1 LTFYALRN
9 AGSPSEDITNGLRIC
24 IQRVACKFQT
34 FNRSGSGFF
43 IAGAAGVGDEYG
55 NVTQVGSVARCRFD
69 SDFSRY
75 ADDDKGVDAAISQ
88 SKVQPRRFD
97 G

>member
-9 AGSPSEDITNGLRIC
+9 AGSPSEDITNGLPIC

-43 IAGAAGVGDEYG
+43 IAGATGTSDKHW
-55 NVTQVGSVARCRFD
+55 NVTRVGSVALCRFD
-69 SDFSRY
+69 SDLGRS

>member
-1 LTFYALRN
+1 M
-9 AGSPSEDITNGLRIC
+9 TNGLCIC

-43 IAGAAGVGDEYG
+43 IAGATGISDKHW
-55 NVTQVGSVARCRFD
+55 NVTQVGSVASCRFD

-75 ADDDKGVDAAISQ
+75 ADDDKGVDGAILQ
-88 SKVQPRRFD
+88 SEIEPRRFD